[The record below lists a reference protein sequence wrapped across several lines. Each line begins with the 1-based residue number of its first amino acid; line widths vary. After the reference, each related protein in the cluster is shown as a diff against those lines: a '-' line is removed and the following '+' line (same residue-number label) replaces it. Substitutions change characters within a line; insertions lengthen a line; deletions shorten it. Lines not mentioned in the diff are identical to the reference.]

1 MGLGR
6 LLKHAIT
13 GSWILGRDFPGSV
26 MRAINQ
32 AIVESEKMHSAE
44 ICFVVESQLSLL
56 SVLGGVSAR
65 DRAIEVFA
73 EDRVWDTKRNNG
85 VLIYLLLADRDIEF
99 VLDRG
104 AAHIETAEICRRLEV
119 ACKAGQFGAGVC
131 EAITALGILLSKA
144 FPPKED
150 DVDEVKNTIRRS

>member
-1 MGLGR
+1 MEIGR
-6 LLKHAIT
+6 LFRHAVT
-13 GSWILGRDFPGSV
+13 GSWILGRYFPHSV
-26 MRAINQ
+26 MQAIHQ

-44 ICFVVESQLSLL
+44 ICFVVESQMSLL
-56 SVLGGVSAR
+56 SVLRGTNGR

-104 AAHIETAEICRRLEV
+104 AAHIDTKEICRKLEA
-119 ACKAGQFGAGVC
+119 ACRAGQFESGVC